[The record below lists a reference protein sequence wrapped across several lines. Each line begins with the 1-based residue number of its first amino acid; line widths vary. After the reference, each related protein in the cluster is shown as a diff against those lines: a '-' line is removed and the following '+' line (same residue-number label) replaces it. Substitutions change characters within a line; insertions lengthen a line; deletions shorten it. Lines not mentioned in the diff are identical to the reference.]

1 MTPFSIYRSGGG
13 TVDAADLKSADESR
27 TGSNPVPSTFV
38 WCAYISAP
46 IGKGKD
52 RVSCCRRRED
62 AASFNG
68 GGGFLA
74 LPFRRPCN
82 AAHPDF
88 IYAYSV
94 HVFHF
99 EAKILPIDVV
109 AFGGYALELSKQ
121 KSPDGVA
128 IFSFIVQVE
137 KY

>member
-68 GGGFLA
+68 GVGSSRYLFDDPVMRLT
-74 LPFRRPCN
+74 LTLSMRTPSMFSTSRR
-82 AAHPDF
+82 
-88 IYAYSV
+88 
-94 HVFHF
+94 
-99 EAKILPIDVV
+99 
-109 AFGGYALELSKQ
+109 
-121 KSPDGVA
+121 KS
-128 IFSFIVQVE
+128 FQSM
-137 KY
+137 